1 MRNPMR
7 LVAHWSAVAD
17 RAMTLVRFYDDVAD
31 LFVPA
36 IMSIYKDPDRIAVLS
51 HLFPTLYHHHHD

>member
-17 RAMTLVRFYDDVAD
+17 KAMTLVRFYDDVAD
-31 LFVPA
+31 FW
-36 IMSIYKDPDRIAVLS
+36 YERG
-51 HLFPTLYHHHHD
+51 